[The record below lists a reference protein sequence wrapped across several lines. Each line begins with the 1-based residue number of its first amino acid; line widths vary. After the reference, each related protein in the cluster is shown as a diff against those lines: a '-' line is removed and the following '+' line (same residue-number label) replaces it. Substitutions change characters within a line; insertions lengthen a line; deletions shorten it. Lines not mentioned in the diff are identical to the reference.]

1 MIVLNKKVDIG
12 LVVGNYLV
20 IKKTKTNE
28 ITATFNEIDKYI
40 KELKKEVKEK
50 SNIIL
55 EINFDRESLLYY
67 KKYYFTY
74 ENGVEIN
81 KNVEYADFR
90 LRFVGALG
98 EEILV
103 SAYKAVERTI
113 RKNSE
118 LALAQTKHK

>member
-1 MIVLNKKVDIG
+1 MNKKVDIG

-118 LALAQTKHK
+118 LALAQTKHKWI

>member
-1 MIVLNKKVDIG
+1 MNKKVDIG

-28 ITATFNEIDKYI
+28 TMATFNEIGKYI

-50 SNIIL
+50 SNILL

-67 KKYYFTY
+67 KKYYLTY

-103 SAYKAVERTI
+103 SAYKVVERTI

>member
-1 MIVLNKKVDIG
+1 MNKKVDIG

-28 ITATFNEIDKYI
+28 TTATFNEIDKYI

-67 KKYYFTY
+67 KKYYLTY

-103 SAYKAVERTI
+103 SAYKVVERTI

>member
-1 MIVLNKKVDIG
+1 MNKKVDIG

-28 ITATFNEIDKYI
+28 TTATFNEIDKYI

-81 KNVEYADFR
+81 KNIEYADFR